1 MAEALSS
8 SVVNQK
14 VSNKING
21 FFFIL
26 FRDDDD
32 VNVNDEY
39 HVCLKQMF
47 VKIQLD
53 IYIIQ
58 IPTLQFSYVQQF

>member
-1 MAEALSS
+1 M
-8 SVVNQK
+8 V
-14 VSNKING
+14 